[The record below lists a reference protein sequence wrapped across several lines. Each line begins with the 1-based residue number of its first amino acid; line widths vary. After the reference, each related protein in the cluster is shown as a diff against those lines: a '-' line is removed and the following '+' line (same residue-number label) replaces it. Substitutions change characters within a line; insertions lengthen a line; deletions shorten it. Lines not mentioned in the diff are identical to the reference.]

1 MNPLER
7 FYECELPPINRF
19 LEAQALRLDASVRP
33 TVRHVLEA
41 GGKRFRPVLTI
52 LMARALGHGGDD
64 ILPLACSLE
73 LLHSATL
80 LHDDIVDEAR
90 LRRGRQSAHLL
101 FGATHTILVGD
112 ALLALANRLVA
123 EYGIPALTRHLSEAL
138 LRTATGE
145 IQEIAHLRDTNLTI
159 ATYYEIITGK
169 TAFLIQ
175 AACRCGAVYAG
186 AASDLEEAA
195 ADFGLSLGIAFQL
208 VDDALDYTSPSTVSG
223 KPAASDLREGKV
235 TLPLI
240 LYLADLDPEERRRVA
255 DDFVTDRLS
264 PEDLEN
270 LRQTIVSGG
279 YADKTR
285 EAAAS
290 YLARAETALAPFPA
304 SPERELLAQALGPML
319 DRRK

>member
-1 MNPLER
+1 MNPLEL
-7 FYECELPPINRF
+7 FYEKELPSIDHY
-19 LEAQALRLDASVRP
+19 LEAQAHRLDPSVSP

-41 GGKRFRPVLTI
+41 GGKRFRPMLTI
-52 LMARALGHGGDD
+52 LMARALGYRGDD

-80 LHDDIVDEAR
+80 LHDDIVDGAR

-145 IQEIAHLRDTNLTI
+145 IREIAHLRDTNLNTE
-159 ATYYEIITGK
+159 TYYEIITGK

-175 AACRCGAVYAG
+175 AACRCGAVLAG
-186 AASDLEEAA
+186 ASTDLEEAA
-195 ADFGLSLGIAFQL
+195 SDFGLALGIAFQL
-208 VDDALDYTSPSTVSG
+208 VDDALDYTSPSVVSG
-223 KPAASDLREGKV
+223 KPAASDLKEGKV

-240 LYLADLDPEERRRVA
+240 LYLADLDFEERRRVT
-255 DDFVTDRLS
+255 DDFANDRLS

-270 LRQTIVSGG
+270 LRRIIVSAG

-290 YLARAETALAPFPA
+290 HLAKAKKALEPFPA
-304 SPERELLAQALGPML
+304 SPETGLLAQVLGPML
-319 DRRK
+319 DRKK

>member
-7 FYECELPPINRF
+7 FYEKELPRINRF
-19 LEAQALRLDASVRP
+19 LESQAERMHVSVRP
-33 TVRHVLEA
+33 TVRHVLDS

-52 LMARALGHGGDD
+52 LMARALGYRGDD

-80 LHDDIVDEAR
+80 LHDDILDGAR
-90 LRRGRQSAHLL
+90 LRRGRQSAHVL
-101 FGATHTILVGD
+101 FGSTHTILVGD

-123 EYGIPALTRHLSEAL
+123 EYGIPPLTRHLSEAL

-145 IQEIAHLRDTNLTI
+145 IQEIAHLRDTDLSI

-175 AACRCGAVYAG
+175 AACRCGAVFAD
-186 AASDLEEAA
+186 ASPDMEEAA
-195 ADFGLSLGIAFQL
+195 ADYGLSLGIAFQL
-208 VDDALDYTSPSTVSG
+208 VDDALDYTSPASVSG
-223 KPAASDLREGKV
+223 KPAASDLKEGKA
-235 TLPLI
+235 TLPL
-240 LYLADLDPEERRRVA
+240 LLFLADLDPQERRRLA
-255 DDFVTDRLS
+255 EDFKMDRLT
-264 PEDLEN
+264 PDDLEN
-270 LRQTIVSGG
+270 LRDTIVSGG

-304 SPERELLAQALGPML
+304 SPERDLLALALGPML
-319 DRRK
+319 DRKK

>member
-1 MNPLER
+1 MNPLEL
-7 FYECELPPINRF
+7 FYEKELPSIDRY
-19 LEAQALRLDASVRP
+19 LEAQAHRLDPSVSP

-41 GGKRFRPVLTI
+41 GGKRFRPMLTI
-52 LMARALGHGGDD
+52 LMARALGYRGDD

-80 LHDDIVDEAR
+80 LHDDIVDGAR

-145 IQEIAHLRDTNLTI
+145 IREIAHLRDTNLNI
-159 ATYYEIITGK
+159 ETYYEIITGK

-175 AACRCGAVYAG
+175 AACRCGAVLAG
-186 AASDLEEAA
+186 ASADLEEAA
-195 ADFGLSLGIAFQL
+195 SGFGLALGIAFQL
-208 VDDALDYTSPSTVSG
+208 VDDALDYTSPSIVSG
-223 KPAASDLREGKV
+223 KPAASDLKEGKV

-240 LYLADLDPEERRRVA
+240 LYLADLDFEERRRVT
-255 DDFVTDRLS
+255 DDFANDRLS

-270 LRQTIVSGG
+270 LRRIIVSSG

-290 YLARAETALAPFPA
+290 YLAKAKKALEPFPA
-304 SPERELLAQALGPML
+304 SPETDLLAHVLVPML
-319 DRRK
+319 DRKK

>member
-7 FYECELPPINRF
+7 FHEKELPSINRF
-19 LEAQALRLDASVRP
+19 LETQAERMHASVRP

-41 GGKRFRPVLTI
+41 GGKRLRPVLTM
-52 LMARALGHGGDD
+52 LTARALGGGGD

-80 LHDDIVDEAR
+80 LHDDILDGATI
-90 LRRGRQSAHLL
+90 RRGRQSAHTL
-101 FGATHTILVGD
+101 FGTTHTILVGD

-123 EYGIPALTRHLSEAL
+123 DYGVAALTRHLSEAL

-145 IQEIAHLRDTNLTI
+145 IQEIAHLRDTDMSV

-175 AACRCGAVYAG
+175 AACRCGAVFAG
-186 AASDLEEAA
+186 ATSDMEEAA
-195 ADFGLSLGIAFQL
+195 ADYGLSLGIAFQL
-208 VDDALDYTSPSTVSG
+208 VDDALDYTSPSSVSG
-223 KPAASDLREGKV
+223 KPSASDLKEGKV
-235 TLPLI
+235 TLPLL
-240 LYLADLDPEERRRVA
+240 LYLADLDPQERRRLA
-255 DDFVTDRLS
+255 EDFKMDRLS
-264 PEDLEN
+264 PEDLDN
-270 LRQTIVSGG
+270 LRETVVSGG

-290 YLARAETALAPFPA
+290 YLARAETALGPFPA
-304 SPERELLAQALGPML
+304 SPERDLLALALGPML
-319 DRRK
+319 DRKK

>member
-1 MNPLER
+1 MNPLEL
-7 FYECELPPINRF
+7 FYEKELPSIDRY
-19 LEAQALRLDASVRP
+19 LEALADRFDPSVRP
-33 TVRHVLEA
+33 AVRHVLEA
-41 GGKRFRPVLTI
+41 GGKRFRPMLTI
-52 LMARALGHGGDD
+52 LVARALGHRDED

-80 LHDDIVDEAR
+80 LHDDIVDGAR
-90 LRRGRQSAHLL
+90 LRRGRQSAHLI

-175 AACRCGAVYAG
+175 AACRCGAVLAK
-186 AASDLEEAA
+186 ASPDLEEAA
-195 ADFGLSLGIAFQL
+195 ADFGLGLGIAFQL

-223 KPAASDLREGKV
+223 KPAASDLKEGKV

-240 LYLADLDPEERRRVA
+240 LYLADLDFEERRRVTE
-255 DDFVTDRLS
+255 DFVTDRLM
-264 PEDLEN
+264 PDDLEN

-279 YADKTR
+279 YADRTR

-290 YLARAETALAPFPA
+290 FLAQAETALAPFPA
-304 SPERELLAQALGPML
+304 SPETTLLARVLGPML
-319 DRRK
+319 DRKK

>member
-7 FYECELPPINRF
+7 FHAQELPRINRF
-19 LEAQALRLDASVRP
+19 LEDQAERMHVSVRP
-33 TVRHVLEA
+33 TVRHVFEA
-41 GGKRFRPVLTI
+41 GGKRLRPILTI
-52 LMARALGHGGDD
+52 LMARVLGCRDRD

-80 LHDDIVDEAR
+80 LHDDILDGATI
-90 LRRGRQSAHLL
+90 RRGRQTAHTL

-123 EYGIPALTRHLSEAL
+123 EYGVPALTRHLSEAL

-145 IQEIAHLRDTNLTI
+145 IQEIAHLRDTDLAI

-175 AACRCGAVYAG
+175 AACRCGAVFAG
-186 AASDLEEAA
+186 AGDDLEEAA
-195 ADFGLSLGIAFQL
+195 ADFGLCLGIAFQL
-208 VDDALDYTSPSTVSG
+208 VDDALDYTSPSSVSG
-223 KPAASDLREGKV
+223 KPAASDLKEGKV
-235 TLPLI
+235 TLPL
-240 LYLADLDPEERRRVA
+240 LLFLADLDPGERRRLA
-255 DDFVTDRLS
+255 EDFKQDRLS

-270 LRQTIVSGG
+270 LRETIVSGG

-304 SPERELLAQALGPML
+304 SPERDMLALALGPML
-319 DRRK
+319 DRKK

>member
-1 MNPLER
+1 MNPLEL
-7 FYECELPPINRF
+7 FYEKELPSIDRY
-19 LEAQALRLDASVRP
+19 LEALADRFDPSVSP

-41 GGKRFRPVLTI
+41 GGKRFRPMLTI
-52 LMARALGHGGDD
+52 LMARALGYRGDD

-80 LHDDIVDEAR
+80 LHDDIVDGAR
-90 LRRGRQSAHLL
+90 LRRGRQSAHLI

-145 IQEIAHLRDTNLTI
+145 IQEIAHLRDTNLSI
-159 ATYYEIITGK
+159 ETYYEIITGK

-175 AACRCGAVYAG
+175 AACRCGAVLAK
-186 AASDLEEAA
+186 ASPDLEEAA
-195 ADFGLSLGIAFQL
+195 ADFGLGLGIAFQL

-223 KPAASDLREGKV
+223 KPAASDLKEGKV

-240 LYLADLDPEERRRVA
+240 LYLADLDFEERRRVTE
-255 DDFVTDRLS
+255 DFVTDRLM
-264 PEDLEN
+264 PDDLEN

-279 YADKTR
+279 YADRTR

-290 YLARAETALAPFPA
+290 FLAQAETALAPFPA
-304 SPERELLAQALGPML
+304 SPEPPLLARVLGPRR
-319 DRRK
+319 DRKK